1 MLKIISGIII
11 TVISTILGRKAV
23 KSHSDRLSFYK
34 SLCEFNCTLL
44 KDLSFKRNGVAEAF
58 EKDYFYDDFNDCLKV
73 VKQNFFSGK
82 EIKIDRR
89 YLKDDERRE
98 IEVYFGE
105 IGKYSSVTETDYL
118 KQKGEEFAEI
128 VKSSEEQT
136 KKFLSI
142 GPKLGFTLG
151 IIVFILIL

>member
-1 MLKIISGIII
+1 MLKIVSGILI
-11 TVISTILGRKAV
+11 TIISTILGRKAV

-34 SLCEFNCTLL
+34 SLCEFNSTLL

-58 EKDYFYDDFNDCLKV
+58 EKNYYFEDFNDCLKCV
-73 VKQNFFSGK
+73 NERFFNGK
-82 EIKIDRR
+82 EIVIDRR
-89 YLKDDERRE
+89 YLKDGERRE

-105 IGKYSSVTETDYL
+105 IGKYSSITETDYL

-128 VKSSEEQT
+128 VKASEEKT
-136 KKFLSI
+136 KKFLSL

-151 IIVFILIL
+151 IVVFILIL